1 MDYREP
7 LEVAAGDT
15 SIWTRS
21 FSDYPASDGWVLK
34 YAFRGPAVVN
44 LTATAAGSSH
54 KTTIS
59 GATFTLSGTY
69 TVQGYVEK
77 DSERY
82 TVYSGKLKVTPNLAA
97 ISSGTYDGRS
107 HAQKVVDAIEAV
119 IEGRAS
125 RDQQEMWIDGEK
137 LVRTPVADLLTLR
150 DRYRQELAAQD
161 DKERRRQ
168 GRGARRIIRYR
179 M

>member
-7 LEVAAGDT
+7 LEIAAGDT
-15 SIWTRS
+15 LSWTRT
-21 FSDYPASDGWVLK
+21 FNDYPAGDGWVLK

-44 LTATAAGSSH
+44 LTSAADGDSH
-54 KTTIS
+54 VTTI
-59 GATFTLSGTY
+59 AVDTFTTAGTY
-69 TVQGYVEK
+69 FVQGYVEK
-77 DSERY
+77 GSERR
-82 TVYSGKLKVTPNLAA
+82 TVYSGRLKVTPNLAA
-97 ISSGTYDGRS
+97 IASGTYEGRS

-125 RDQQEMWIDGEK
+125 KDQQEMWIDGEK
-137 LVRTPVADLLTLR
+137 LVRTPVADLLKLR
-150 DRYRQELAAQD
+150 DRYRQELSAQD

-168 GRGARRIIRYR
+168 GRGGRRIIRYR